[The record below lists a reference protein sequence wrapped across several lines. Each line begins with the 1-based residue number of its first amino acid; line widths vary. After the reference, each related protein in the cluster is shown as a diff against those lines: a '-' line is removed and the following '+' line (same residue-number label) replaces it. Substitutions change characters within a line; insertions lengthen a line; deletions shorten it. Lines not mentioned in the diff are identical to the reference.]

1 MERII
6 TVTLHK
12 DSSGQ
17 YSLSL
22 STLTTDIS
30 VLDEDGNPIN
40 VRWVLLENPTNP
52 GFPNAR
58 KLTASFDV
66 IPTPFTLPGGPLPNE
81 ENYVTAANGS
91 GAEVATAPVQ
101 ENSVGQQE
109 AAVQLYKYKVIV
121 ETNDNQQIVLD
132 PHIRV
137 RRRKISR
144 EVILGH

>member
-12 DSSGQ
+12 DSAGQ
-17 YSLSL
+17 YSLGL
-22 STLTTDIS
+22 SSLTTVVS
-30 VLDEDGNPIN
+30 VVDEDNDPVN
-40 VRWVLLENPTNP
+40 VRWVLLEDPTNP

-66 IPTPFTLPGGPLPNE
+66 IPTPFTIAQGPLPPTE
-81 ENYVTAANGS
+81 DYVTAAYGS
-91 GAEVATAPVQ
+91 GADVATANVQ
-101 ENSVGQQE
+101 DSAVGGNEN
-109 AAVQLYKYKVIV
+109 ATQLYKYKVIV

-132 PHIRV
+132 PHVRV

-144 EVILGH
+144 ETVLGH

>member
-1 MERII
+1 VERII

-22 STLTTDIS
+22 STLTTDLS

-52 GFPNAR
+52 DFPNAR

-66 IPTPFTLPGGPLPNE
+66 IPSPFTLPGGSLPSE
-81 ENYVTAANGS
+81 ENYVTAPNGS
-91 GAEVATAPVQ
+91 GAEVATANVQ
-101 ENSVGQQE
+101 DSAVGQPE
-109 AAVQLYKYKVIV
+109 TSVRLYKYTVVV